1 MDIKSIV
8 DLVSQGGAVALL
20 IFFFVSGY
28 KGFIIWGRELTRE
41 IERRQQVEKERDDWR
56 ELALKGTN
64 LAQSLTEVTER
75 RIFSGRDK

>member
-8 DLVSQGGAVALL
+8 DIISQGGAIGLL
-20 IFFFVSGY
+20 VLFFIAGY
-28 KGFIIWGRELTRE
+28 RGLIVWGRELDRE
-41 IERRQQVEKERDDWR
+41 IQRRVHVEKERDDWR

-75 RIFSGRDK
+75 RIFSDPR